1 MNILKSRVFTASTLV
16 FSLMLAG
23 CGESS
28 TPSESDKEVK
38 AKQHSGQVLARVNGE
53 EITIYELNNELSRV
67 KVTEETRE
75 AVSRNILKSLVSRK
89 IFEQNAK
96 KLKLDRSPRM
106 MMEIER
112 SKATILAKAYMQS
125 QMIKIPEVSRS
136 EAESYIFDNPHMFA
150 DRAYYTFDTIIL
162 PNKYL
167 TKERRESW
175 EKVTNLD
182 EIESILLQQGLEYKR
197 MPFTAYSETL
207 PAGVVKDMPTLKMNG
222 DVFFILM
229 KDQSYLN
236 IYKSSR
242 PAVLTGEIAFKVA
255 ERNLSNQK
263 TKEFLVKLETEVLN
277 SSTIEYLGGYEGLK
291 PEIIIPT
298 DDVEVKEEVDTK
310 DTTPPK
316 PETEK

>member
-1 MNILKSRVFTASTLV
+1 MNILKSRAFTVSTLV
-16 FSLMLAG
+16 FSVMLAG

-28 TPSESDKEVK
+28 APTESDTEVK
-38 AKQHSGQVLARVNGE
+38 TKQSSGQVLARVNGD

-67 KVTEETRE
+67 KITEENRE
-75 AVSRNILKSLVSRK
+75 KISRNMLKSLVTRT

-96 KLKLDRSPRM
+96 KLKLDRTPQV

-112 SKATILAKAYMQS
+112 SKSTILAKTYMQS
-125 QMIKIPEVSRS
+125 QMLKVPEVSRS
-136 EAESYIFDNPHMFA
+136 EAESYIFDNPYMFA

-182 EIESILLQQGLEYKR
+182 EIESILLQEGLEYKR

-207 PAGVVKDMPTLKMNG
+207 PAGVMKDMPTLKMNG

-263 TKEFLVKLETEVLN
+263 TKEFLVKLEAEVLN
-277 SSTIEYLGGYEGLK
+277 SSTIEYLGDYKDLK
-291 PEIIIPT
+291 PEIIMPT
-298 DDVEVKEEVDTK
+298 VDAEVKEEL
-310 DTTPPK
+310 DTTSTNPAEPQ
-316 PETEK
+316 TE